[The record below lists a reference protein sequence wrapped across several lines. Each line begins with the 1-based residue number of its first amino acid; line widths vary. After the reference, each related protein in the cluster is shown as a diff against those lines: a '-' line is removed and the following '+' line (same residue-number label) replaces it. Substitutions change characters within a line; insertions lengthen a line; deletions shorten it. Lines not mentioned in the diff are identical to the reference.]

1 VRYDTLIQ
9 LRAKAGQKAWW
20 TRAANIRRQSLS
32 VFARSCVDAGAATR
46 LHQSD
51 IIKHL
56 RQLRRLMNAA
66 SAGIKAN
73 DAKASDDAVDEAL
86 KLIRKMQG

>member
-1 VRYDTLIQ
+1 VRYRELVQI
-9 LRAKAGQKAWW
+9 RARPEQKAEW
-20 TRAANIRRQSLS
+20 TRAARIRRQSLS
-32 VFARSCVDAGAATR
+32 VFTRSCADAGAATR

-66 SAGIKAN
+66 TAGIKAN
-73 DAKASDDAVDEAL
+73 DAKASGEAVAEAL

>member
-1 VRYDTLIQ
+1 MRYGELVQI
-9 LRAKAGQKAWW
+9 RAKPEQKAKW
-20 TRAANIRRQSLS
+20 TRAAHVRRQSLS
-32 VFARSCVDAGAATR
+32 VFTRSCVDAGAATR

-51 IIKHL
+51 ITKHL

-66 SAGIKAN
+66 TAGIKAN
-73 DAKASDDAVDEAL
+73 DAKASQDAVDEAL